1 MAIGAPITMDI
12 PTNMSDVE
20 ELVRIIIEEAYPTL
34 GAIIAISA
42 YSVFVFIFY
51 RALAKRDLITLDLV
65 HYSDNFGGKIK
76 KYSRT
81 IIFVMQ
87 YIVIVPVLITF
98 WTLVLA
104 IILTLLSPDADHSRN
119 ALIATSVVG
128 AVRILS
134 YWTEDLSRD
143 VAKML
148 PFGVLGVFLVGDA
161 QIQIS
166 EIESLFSSLSE
177 IASSFFSSLFL
188 IAVLES
194 ILRSISAISN
204 LISLRRKNLNKKKEI
219 AKEIGRSVKDIRA
232 DIQDDGRLNYSAGE
246 DANQMQDV
254 LEDAVDG
261 LLDENA

>member
-1 MAIGAPITMDI
+1 MDL
-12 PTNMSDVE
+12 PSNMSDVE
-20 ELVRIIIEEAYPTL
+20 DLIQVIVKESYPTL

-51 RALAKRDLITLDLV
+51 RVLAKRDLITLNLEN
-65 HYSDNFGGKIK
+65 YSNNFGGKIK
-76 KYSRT
+76 KYTRT

-87 YIVIVPVLITF
+87 YIVIVPILITF

-104 IILTLLSPDADHSRN
+104 VILTLLSPDADHSRN

-161 QIQIS
+161 QVQFS
-166 EIESLFSSLSE
+166 EIESLFRSLNE
-177 IASSFFSSLFL
+177 VATSFLSSLFL
-188 IAVLES
+188 IAVLET

-204 LISLRRKNLNKKKEI
+204 LVLLRRKNLVQKKEI
-219 AKEIGRSVKDIRA
+219 SKKTGRSVKDIRT
-232 DIQDDGRLNYSAGE
+232 DIQDDGKLNYSAGE
-246 DANQMQDV
+246 DVNQMQDI
-254 LEDAVDG
+254 LEDAVED
-261 LLDENA
+261 LLEENA

>member
-1 MAIGAPITMDI
+1 MELPS
-12 PTNMSDVE
+12 NMSEVE
-20 ELVRIIIEEAYPTL
+20 ELLQIIIEESYPTL
-34 GAIIAISA
+34 GAIVAISV

-51 RALAKRDLITLDLV
+51 RALAKRDLITLNLN
-65 HYSDNFGGKIK
+65 HYSDNLSGRVR
-76 KYSRT
+76 KYART
-81 IIFVMQ
+81 ILFVLQ
-87 YIVIVPVLITF
+87 YIVVVPVLITF

-161 QIQIS
+161 QVQIS
-166 EIESLFSSLSE
+166 EIEELFSGLNE
-177 IASSFFSSLFL
+177 IATSFISSLFL

-194 ILRSISAISN
+194 ILRSLSAMIN
-204 LISLRRKNLNKKKEI
+204 IFTLRRKNLRQKKEI
-219 AKEIGRSVKDIRA
+219 AKKIGRSVKDIRS
-232 DIQDDGRLNYSAGE
+232 DILDDGEINYSAG
-246 DANQMQDV
+246 DDVNQMQEV
-254 LEDAVDG
+254 LEDAVDN
-261 LLDENA
+261 LLQENV

>member
-1 MAIGAPITMDI
+1 
-12 PTNMSDVE
+12 MSEVE
-20 ELVRIIIEEAYPTL
+20 ELVSLVIEESYPTL
-34 GAIIAISA
+34 GAIIAISV

-51 RALAKRDLITLDLV
+51 RALAKRDLITVNLN
-65 HYSDNFGGKIK
+65 HYSDNLSGRLK
-76 KYSRT
+76 KYARS
-81 IIFVMQ
+81 IIFVLQ
-87 YIVIVPVLITF
+87 YIVFVPVLITF

-161 QIQIS
+161 QVQIS
-166 EIESLFSSLSE
+166 EIEELFNGLNE
-177 IASSFFSSLFL
+177 IATSFISSLFL

-194 ILRSISAISN
+194 ILRSLSAAIN
-204 LISLRRKNLNKKKEI
+204 IITLRRKNHLQKKLI
-219 AKEIGRSVKDIRA
+219 AEKIGRTVKDIRS
-232 DIQDDGRLNYSAGE
+232 DLSDDGELNYTAGE
-246 DANQMQDV
+246 DVKQMQEV
-254 LEDAVDG
+254 LEDAVDE
-261 LLDENA
+261 LLKENA

>member
-1 MAIGAPITMDI
+1 
-12 PTNMSDVE
+12 MSEVG
-20 ELVRIIIEEAYPTL
+20 ELFEIIIEESYPTL
-34 GAIIAISA
+34 GAIVAISV

-51 RALAKRDLITLDLV
+51 RALAKRDLITLNLN
-65 HYSDNFGGKIK
+65 HYSDNLSGRVR
-76 KYSRT
+76 KYART
-81 IIFVMQ
+81 ILFVLQ
-87 YIVIVPVLITF
+87 YIVVVPVLITF

-161 QIQIS
+161 QVQIS
-166 EIESLFSSLSE
+166 EIEELFSGLNE
-177 IASSFFSSLFL
+177 IATSFISSLFL

-194 ILRSISAISN
+194 ILRSLSAMIN
-204 LISLRRKNLNKKKEI
+204 IFTLRRKNLRQKKEI
-219 AKEIGRSVKDIRA
+219 AKKIGRSVKDIRS
-232 DIQDDGRLNYSAGE
+232 DILDDGEINYSAG
-246 DANQMQDV
+246 DDVNQMQEV
-254 LEDAVDG
+254 LEDAVDN
-261 LLDENA
+261 LLQENV

>member
-1 MAIGAPITMDI
+1 MEI
-12 PTNMSDVE
+12 PTNMSEIEDLFRLVVE
-20 ELVRIIIEEAYPTL
+20 ESYPTL
-34 GAIIAISA
+34 GAIVAISV

-51 RALAKRDLITLDLV
+51 RALAKRDLITLNLD
-65 HYSDNFGGKIK
+65 HYSDNLSGRVK
-76 KYSRT
+76 KYART
-81 IIFVMQ
+81 MIFVLQ
-87 YIVIVPVLITF
+87 YIVVVPVLITF

-161 QIQIS
+161 QVQIS
-166 EIESLFSSLSE
+166 EIEELFNGLNE
-177 IASSFFSSLFL
+177 ITTSFISSLFL

-194 ILRSISAISN
+194 ILRSLSAMIN
-204 LISLRRKNLNKKKEI
+204 IFSLRRKNLRQKKEI
-219 AKEIGRSVKDIRA
+219 AKKTGRTVKDIRT
-232 DIQDDGRLNYSAGE
+232 DILDDGELNYSAGE
-246 DANQMQDV
+246 DVNQMQEV
-254 LEDAVDG
+254 LEDAVDV
-261 LLDENA
+261 LLQENV

>member
-1 MAIGAPITMDI
+1 MELPS
-12 PTNMSDVE
+12 NMSEVE
-20 ELVRIIIEEAYPTL
+20 KLFQIIIEESYPTL
-34 GAIIAISA
+34 GAIVAISV

-51 RALAKRDLITLDLV
+51 RALAKRDLITLNLN
-65 HYSDNFGGKIK
+65 HYSDNLSGRVR
-76 KYSRT
+76 KYART
-81 IIFVMQ
+81 ILFVLQ
-87 YIVIVPVLITF
+87 YIVVVPVLITF

-161 QIQIS
+161 QVQIS
-166 EIESLFSSLSE
+166 EIEELFSGLNE
-177 IASSFFSSLFL
+177 IATSFISSLFL

-194 ILRSISAISN
+194 ILRSLSAMIN
-204 LISLRRKNLNKKKEI
+204 IFTLRRKNLRQKKEI
-219 AKEIGRSVKDIRA
+219 AKKIGRSVKDIRS
-232 DIQDDGRLNYSAGE
+232 DILDDGEINYSAG
-246 DANQMQDV
+246 DDVNQMQEV
-254 LEDAVDG
+254 LEDAVDN
-261 LLDENA
+261 LLQENV

>member
-1 MAIGAPITMDI
+1 MEI
-12 PTNMSDVE
+12 PTNMSEIEDLFRLVVE
-20 ELVRIIIEEAYPTL
+20 ESYPTL
-34 GAIIAISA
+34 GAIVAISV

-51 RALAKRDLITLDLV
+51 RALAKRDLITLNLN
-65 HYSDNFGGKIK
+65 HYSDNLSGRVK
-76 KYSRT
+76 KYART
-81 IIFVMQ
+81 MIFVLQ
-87 YIVIVPVLITF
+87 YIVVVPVLITF

-161 QIQIS
+161 QVQIS
-166 EIESLFSSLSE
+166 EIEELFNGLNE
-177 IASSFFSSLFL
+177 IAMSFISSLFL

-194 ILRSISAISN
+194 ILRSLSAMIN
-204 LISLRRKNLNKKKEI
+204 IFSLRRKNLRQKKEI
-219 AKEIGRSVKDIRA
+219 AKKTGRTVKDIRT
-232 DIQDDGRLNYSAGE
+232 DILDDGELNYSAGE
-246 DANQMQDV
+246 DVNQMQEV
-254 LEDAVDG
+254 LEDAVDV
-261 LLDENA
+261 LLQENV

>member
-1 MAIGAPITMDI
+1 MELPS
-12 PTNMSDVE
+12 NMSEVG
-20 ELVRIIIEEAYPTL
+20 ELFEIIIEESYPTL
-34 GAIIAISA
+34 GAIVAISV

-51 RALAKRDLITLDLV
+51 RALAKRDLITLNLN
-65 HYSDNFGGKIK
+65 HYSDNLSGRVR
-76 KYSRT
+76 KYART
-81 IIFVMQ
+81 ILFVLQ
-87 YIVIVPVLITF
+87 YIVVVPVLITF

-161 QIQIS
+161 QVQIS
-166 EIESLFSSLSE
+166 EIEELFSGLNE
-177 IASSFFSSLFL
+177 IATSFISSLFL

-194 ILRSISAISN
+194 ILRSLSAMIN
-204 LISLRRKNLNKKKEI
+204 IFTLRRKNLRQKKEI
-219 AKEIGRSVKDIRA
+219 AKKIGRSVKDIRS
-232 DIQDDGRLNYSAGE
+232 DILDDGEINYSAG
-246 DANQMQDV
+246 DDVNQMQEV
-254 LEDAVDG
+254 LEDAVDN
-261 LLDENA
+261 LLQENV

>member
-1 MAIGAPITMDI
+1 MEI
-12 PTNMSDVE
+12 PSNMSEIEDFFQ
-20 ELVRIIIEEAYPTL
+20 LVIEESYPTL
-34 GAIIAISA
+34 GAIVAISV

-51 RALAKRDLITLDLV
+51 RALAKRDLITLNLN
-65 HYSDNFGGKIK
+65 HYSDNLSGRVK
-76 KYSRT
+76 KYTRT
-81 IIFVMQ
+81 MIFVLQ
-87 YIVIVPVLITF
+87 YIVVVPVLITF

-161 QIQIS
+161 QVQIS
-166 EIESLFSSLSE
+166 EIEELINGLNE
-177 IASSFFSSLFL
+177 IATSFASSLFL

-194 ILRSISAISN
+194 ILRSLSAMIN
-204 LISLRRKNLNKKKEI
+204 IFSLRRKNHRQKKEI
-219 AKEIGRSVKDIRA
+219 AKKTGRTVKDIRT
-232 DIQDDGRLNYSAGE
+232 DILDDGELNYSAG
-246 DANQMQDV
+246 DDVNQMQEV

-261 LLDENA
+261 LLQENV

>member
-1 MAIGAPITMDI
+1 
-12 PTNMSDVE
+12 MSEVE
-20 ELVRIIIEEAYPTL
+20 ELVSLVIEESYPTL
-34 GAIIAISA
+34 GAIIAISV

-51 RALAKRDLITLDLV
+51 RALAKRDLITVNLN
-65 HYSDNFGGKIK
+65 HYSDNLSGRLK
-76 KYSRT
+76 KYARS
-81 IIFVMQ
+81 IIFVLQ
-87 YIVIVPVLITF
+87 YIVFVPVLITF

-161 QIQIS
+161 QVQIS
-166 EIESLFSSLSE
+166 EIEELFNGLNE
-177 IASSFFSSLFL
+177 IATSFISSLFL

-194 ILRSISAISN
+194 ILRSLSAAVNI
-204 LISLRRKNLNKKKEI
+204 ITLRRKNHLQKKLI
-219 AKEIGRSVKDIRA
+219 AEKIGRTVKDIRS
-232 DIQDDGRLNYSAGE
+232 DLSDDGELNYTAGE
-246 DANQMQDV
+246 DVKQMQEV
-254 LEDAVDG
+254 LEDAVDE
-261 LLDENA
+261 LLKENA

>member
-1 MAIGAPITMDI
+1 MEVPGNLAEVEDLVQLI
-12 PTNMSDVE
+12 VE
-20 ELVRIIIEEAYPTL
+20 ESYPTL

-51 RALAKRDLITLDLV
+51 RALAKRDLITLNLD
-65 HYSDNFGGKIK
+65 HYSDNMSGKIK
-76 KYSRT
+76 KYARI
-81 IIFVMQ
+81 IIFVIQ

-104 IILTLLSPDADHSRN
+104 IILTLLSPDADHARN

-134 YWTEDLSRD
+134 YWTEDLSSD

-161 QIQIS
+161 QVQLS
-166 EIESLFSSLSE
+166 EIEELLGSLRE
-177 IASSFFSSLFL
+177 IATSFISSLFL

-194 ILRSISAISN
+194 TLRSISAVIN
-204 LISLRRKNLNKKKEI
+204 VVSLRRKNLSKKKQI
-219 AKEIGRSVKDIRA
+219 AKKIGRSVKDIRK
-232 DIQDDGRLNYSAGE
+232 DIQDDGMLNYSAGE
-246 DANQMQDV
+246 DVKQMQDV
-254 LEDAVDG
+254 LEDAVEE
-261 LLDENA
+261 LLDDNS

>member
-1 MAIGAPITMDI
+1 VELPS
-12 PTNMSDVE
+12 NMSEVE
-20 ELVRIIIEEAYPTL
+20 ELFQIIIEESYPTL
-34 GAIIAISA
+34 GAIVAISV

-51 RALAKRDLITLDLV
+51 RALAKRDLITLNLN
-65 HYSDNFGGKIK
+65 HYSDNLSGRVR
-76 KYSRT
+76 KYART
-81 IIFVMQ
+81 ILFVLQ
-87 YIVIVPVLITF
+87 YIVVVPVLITF

-161 QIQIS
+161 QVQIS
-166 EIESLFSSLSE
+166 EIKELFSGLNE
-177 IASSFFSSLFL
+177 IATSFISSLFL

-194 ILRSISAISN
+194 ILRSLSAMIN
-204 LISLRRKNLNKKKEI
+204 IFTLRRKNLRQKKEI
-219 AKEIGRSVKDIRA
+219 AKKIGRSVKDIRS
-232 DIQDDGRLNYSAGE
+232 DILDDGEINYSAG
-246 DANQMQDV
+246 DDVNQMQEV
-254 LEDAVDG
+254 LEDAVDN
-261 LLDENA
+261 LLQENV

>member
-1 MAIGAPITMDI
+1 MQVPSNRNEVEDLIRVI
-12 PTNMSDVE
+12 VE
-20 ELVRIIIEEAYPTL
+20 ESYPTL

-51 RALAKRDLITLDLV
+51 RALAKRDLITLNLE
-65 HYSDNFGGKIK
+65 HYSDNMSGKIK
-76 KYSRT
+76 KYART
-81 IIFVMQ
+81 IVFVMQ

-104 IILTLLSPDADHSRN
+104 IILTLLSPDADHARN

-161 QIQIS
+161 QVQVS
-166 EIESLFSSLSE
+166 EIEELLGSLKE
-177 IASSFFSSLFL
+177 IASSFISSLFL

-194 ILRSISAISN
+194 ILRSISAVIN
-204 LISLRRKNLNKKKEI
+204 VISLRRRNLNKKKEI
-219 AKEIGRSVKDIRA
+219 AKKIGRSVKDIRS

-246 DANQMQDV
+246 DVEQMQDV
-254 LEDAVDG
+254 LEHAVEE
-261 LLDENA
+261 LLEHNS